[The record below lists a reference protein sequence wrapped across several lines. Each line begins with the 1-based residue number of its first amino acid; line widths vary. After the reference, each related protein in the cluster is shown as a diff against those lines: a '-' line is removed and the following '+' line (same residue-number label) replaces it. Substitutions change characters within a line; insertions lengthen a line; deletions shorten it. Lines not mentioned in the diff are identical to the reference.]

1 MSISTAMIESLEIR
15 GFRAF
20 KSFGIP
26 DLTRLNLLVGRNNA
40 GKTCVLDA
48 VEILALGGPLGALL
62 NSPIRRDEYYIQQ
75 STHQEPRLEIELSH
89 LFHGH
94 RIDAGSSLEIL
105 AERDGAASA
114 VSLKAA
120 RTSTA
125 DVARNALAE
134 ALGFEAAFLLE
145 LNSPLETERPPQL
158 PVTPKGIFNIPFG
171 HTEFSHWAQPMPS
184 GMARQWSLDRP
195 NVADLQRPREKGGAL
210 YLGTAGATLAV
221 LSQIWEGFIALT
233 PEEDGVYDAMRIIE
247 PSFERLV
254 FTGEGLNTTV
264 LIKLKDAR
272 GRLPLGSLGDGIKRL
287 LGLAIC
293 MAQAQGGVLLIDEI
307 DTGLH
312 YSTMESMWRFII
324 EASRRLGVQVFAT
337 THSGDCIRALAWLQT
352 EHPELAQDVSVHRID
367 KDAPSAVR
375 YSAEDIEIAARH
387 HVEVRG

>member
-1 MSISTAMIESLEIR
+1 M
-15 GFRAF
+15 
-20 KSFGIP
+20 
-26 DLTRLNLLVGRNNA
+26 
-40 GKTCVLDA
+40 
-48 VEILALGGPLGALL
+48 
-62 NSPIRRDEYYIQQ
+62 
-75 STHQEPRLEIELSH
+75 
-89 LFHGH
+89 
-94 RIDAGSSLEIL
+94 
-105 AERDGAASA
+105 
-114 VSLKAA
+114 
-120 RTSTA
+120 
-125 DVARNALAE
+125 
-134 ALGFEAAFLLE
+134 
-145 LNSPLETERPPQL
+145 
-158 PVTPKGIFNIPFG
+158 
-171 HTEFSHWAQPMPS
+171 
-184 GMARQWSLDRP
+184 
-195 NVADLQRPREKGGAL
+195 
-210 YLGTAGATLAV
+210 
-221 LSQIWEGFIALT
+221 
-233 PEEDGVYDAMRIIE
+233 YDAMRIIE

-352 EHPELAQDVSVHRID
+352 EHPELAQDVSVHRIE